1 VPDSDVME
9 LHSTGRKWA
18 IASPTVLATQ
28 AGAAAFEKG
37 GNAVDAA
44 LAAATVLAVTYPH
57 NCGVGGDLFAL
68 VQHPTG
74 DVVAINASGRA
85 PLAIDVVAARAAG
98 DGTSMPDYGPLSITV
113 PGAVSG
119 WEALHGRGA
128 ALPWADAFTQA
139 IALAHDGA
147 NVPRSLA
154 GKLQT
159 DAEHLAADPGIRAV
173 FFPDGKPLTEGDLL
187 LQPALGATLQT
198 IAADGADA
206 LYCGEVGARCVEGL
220 RAAGSPMTRADL
232 EAHTADL
239 LSPLRGRYRDL
250 DVLVVPPNSQG
261 FVLLEILAVV
271 ERLGIDPDPLGP
283 DAPSLARVI
292 RAAASDRDRHLADA
306 DHTRVHLPTLLD
318 DGHLAAICD
327 EVRGNAGIDERAGPH
342 EGGDTIA
349 LVAADATGFAVSL
362 IQSLFYGFGSGIL
375 EPDTGIVAH
384 NRGAGFTLEPGHP
397 NELAPRK
404 RPAHTLMPVIVQRDG
419 KPVIVAGSRGGYAQP
434 QINAA
439 NLIRLV
445 DLGMSPAEA
454 LAAPRWL
461 SAGMEPESAEPMI
474 LVEDDVPVATR
485 DSLRDGGFRMEGI
498 GAHDEH
504 TGHAHLICMTDSGFE
519 AGSDPRADGGTVA
532 N

>member
-1 VPDSDVME
+1 ME
-9 LHSTGRKWA
+9 LHASGRNWA

-28 AGAAAFEKG
+28 AGAAAFERG

-85 PLAIDVVAARAAG
+85 PLAIDVAAARAEG
-98 DGTSMPDYGPLSITV
+98 DGTSMPAYGPLSITV
-113 PGAVSG
+113 PGATSG
-119 WEALHGRGA
+119 WEALHARGA
-128 ALPWADAFTQA
+128 ALPWADAFAPA

-147 NVPRSLA
+147 DVPRSLA
-154 GKLQT
+154 RKLQT
-159 DAEHLAADPGIRAV
+159 DGEHLAADPGIRAV
-173 FFPDGKPLTEGDLL
+173 FFPDGEPLAAGELL
-187 LQPALGATLQT
+187 RQPALGATLQAV
-198 IAADGADA
+198 AAEGADA
-206 LYCGEVGARCVEGL
+206 LYRGEVGARYVDGL
-220 RAAGSPMTRADL
+220 RAAGSPMTRTDL
-232 EAHTADL
+232 AAHTADL

-250 DVLVVPPNSQG
+250 DILVVPPNSQG
-261 FVLLEILAVV
+261 FVLLEILAVI

-292 RAAASDRDRHLADA
+292 RATASDRDRHLADA
-306 DHTRVHLPTLLD
+306 DHMKVHPPTLLD

-327 EVRGNAGIDERAGPH
+327 EVRGNAGFDEQAGPH

-349 LVAADATGFAVSL
+349 LVAADASGFAVSL

-384 NRGAGFTLEPGHP
+384 DRGAGFTLEAGHP
-397 NELAPRK
+397 NELSPGK
-404 RPAHTLMPVIVQRDG
+404 RPAHTLMPVIVQREG
-419 KPVIVAGSRGGYAQP
+419 KPVIVSGSRGGYAQP

-439 NLIRLV
+439 NLIRVV
-445 DLGMSPAEA
+445 DLGMSASVA

-474 LVEDDVPVATR
+474 LAEDDVPLATR
-485 DSLRDGGFRMEGI
+485 DALREGGFRIEAI
-498 GAHDEH
+498 GSHDEH
-504 TGHAHLICMTDSGFE
+504 TGHAHLICVTDKGFD